1 MVLLILPIGF
11 AILGAAIGRWWV
23 VLAAFL
29 TWLALGAFLV
39 ENNGWYGAGWGDFG
53 IAFNVIAAI
62 ATVVAAAVGVGVQRI
77 VAAKSGW
84 FRRPAGGDAST
95 KTATARPPANDVEM

>member
-1 MVLLILPIGF
+1 MVLLLPIGF
-11 AILGAAIGRWWV
+11 AILGALIGRWWV
-23 VLAAFL
+23 VFAALL
-29 TWLALGAFLV
+29 TWLALAAFLFA
-39 ENNGWYGAGWGDFG
+39 NDGWYGAGWGDFG

-62 ATVVAAAVGVGVQRI
+62 ATVVGAAVGVGAQRI